1 MIDEIECHRYL
12 YKFLKGTI
20 TLSELEQWLYNHEE
34 LEEILGKSVYFE
46 LISRDYKNKYAL
58 EDTKKQIKGLIN
70 IGFFEQERIINSLE
84 KLIDTSEGYL
94 ENLEALYDDY
104 CDGYTFLRYIALV
117 YITTSDE
124 YIEVLKQDKV
134 KLKDYS
140 EKINKEANRI
150 LRFFANNELR
160 IVIENEYIDIR
171 ELGDRIELHDINE
184 MLAERSDC

>member
-171 ELGDRIELHDINE
+171 ELGDRIELHSINE